1 MNKITLKI
9 VMVSLKRLNSFTR
22 KIKEEKREEHS
33 RCWGPRVKKLWRDMT
48 DVKVS
53 EAGAEWDRKRRQE
66 AGGRQKP
73 DSVGPCQGVPDLC
86 FKSRENH

>member
-22 KIKEEKREEHS
+22 KKKQEKREEHS
-33 RCWGPRVKKLWRDMT
+33 RCWGPCGKKPWRDMT

-53 EAGAEWDRKRRQE
+53 EAGAEWERKWRQE
-66 AGGRQKP
+66 AGGGQKP
-73 DSVGPCQGVPDLC
+73 DSVGPGQGVPDLC
-86 FKSRENH
+86 FKRRENH